1 MSATTKAAAWAVF
14 QHHGGSSGNYNG
26 IFGLAVRR
34 PTRFKV
40 WTLDSIVVASSSSS
54 SSSSSSAPHSL
65 SLFLSEVL
73 RTHLS

>member
-14 QHHGGSSGNYNG
+14 QHHGGSSGNYNR
-26 IFGLAVRR
+26 IYGLAVRR

-54 SSSSSSAPHSL
+54 SAPYSF

-73 RTHLS
+73 QTHLS